1 MSRIPS
7 LSSREV
13 VQALRKGG
21 FLDAPK
27 RGKGSHIAMVKRGSG
42 LPRLVIIPERKVLPK
57 GILKGN
63 FGAGRIVKRRI
74 SLLIITLSITL
85 AGYLS
90 WTDGSPQEIA
100 CPIS

>member
-57 GILKGN
+57 GTLRAILEQ
-63 FGAGRIVKRRI
+63 AGLSREEFL
-74 SLLIITLSITL
+74 SLL
-85 AGYLS
+85 
-90 WTDGSPQEIA
+90 
-100 CPIS
+100 

>member
-27 RGKGSHIAMVKRGSG
+27 RVKGSHIAMVKKGSG

-57 GILKGN
+57 GTLRAILEQ
-63 FGAGRIVKRRI
+63 AGLSREEFL
-74 SLLIITLSITL
+74 SLL
-85 AGYLS
+85 
-90 WTDGSPQEIA
+90 
-100 CPIS
+100 